1 MTSAPQENPFDDATL
16 RDVFGV
22 PKIPLVHGIA
32 PITDDYTAGFHAGLR
47 AAVQWMRAIP
57 HIEMPT
63 RDPEVVTLHD
73 MSALE
78 AALHLEELI
87 ETEK

>member
-16 RDVFGV
+16 REIFGV
-22 PKIPLVHGIA
+22 PSIPPVPGIA
-32 PITDDYTAGFHAGLR
+32 PITNDYTAGFHAGLR

-57 HIEMPT
+57 NIEMPT
-63 RDPEVVTLHD
+63 RDPDVVSLHD
-73 MSALE
+73 MSARE

-87 ETEK
+87 ETAK